1 MPPNPTSPEQRAR
14 KKMKQLQAEFE
25 KPELNWHN
33 LAHLVRDLGA
43 VIINTNAAQKK

>member
-1 MPPNPTSPEQRAR
+1 MNKSQSSPEQRAR
-14 KKMKQLQAEFE
+14 QKMKQLQAEFE

-43 VIINTNAAQKK
+43 VVINTNAARKK